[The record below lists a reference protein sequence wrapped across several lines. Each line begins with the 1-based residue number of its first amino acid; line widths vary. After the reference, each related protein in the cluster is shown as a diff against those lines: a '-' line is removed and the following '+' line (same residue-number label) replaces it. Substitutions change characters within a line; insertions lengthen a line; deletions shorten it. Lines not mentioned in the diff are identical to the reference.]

1 MAAAAAATANAAIAK
16 VNLLESTLNA
26 KIRDAQIAVLKI
38 QKRDF
43 LEAQCKQFENNI
55 KVSGLQYAIKD
66 YHGKNTL
73 QRRDWRAEMAKRAF
87 IETNVLAEDVL
98 FATSANGKKELKRI
112 LRDAHPLGKNNNATI
127 IFAFTESW
135 LANEI
140 KERVR
145 KAEGLQLTKLA
156 PKRGKE
162 PEVVRINSH
171 LPVIIEC
178 LRNEGLKSRKNL
190 IAGSN
195 GNKRYTLNESL
206 KAPFISLYEI
216 DGQQK
221 TPLPFQVEDR
231 RLVDPARTLAVLAL
245 QGITSFKPFR
255 LLTKD
260 EKDDIDK
267 NIATNTVNPV
277 LPMNVDQ

>member
-1 MAAAAAATANAAIAK
+1 MAAAAAATANAALAK
-16 VNLLESTLNA
+16 VNQLESTLNA
-26 KIRDAQIAVLKI
+26 KVFEAKIAVLTI

-55 KVSGLQYAIKD
+55 KVSGLQYVIKD

-73 QRRDWRAEMAKRAF
+73 QRREWRAEMAKRAF
-87 IETNVLAEDVL
+87 VETNVLAEDVL

-112 LRDAHPLGKNNNATI
+112 PRDAHPLGKNNNATL

-145 KAEGLQLTKLA
+145 KSEGLQLSKPPA
-156 PKRGKE
+156 KRGRE
-162 PEVVRINSH
+162 PEVIRINSH
-171 LPVIIEC
+171 LPVIVEC
-178 LRNEGLKSRKNL
+178 LRNECLKSRKTR
-190 IAGSN
+190 ISGSN
-195 GNKRYTLNESL
+195 GNKRYTCNESL
-206 KAPFISLYEI
+206 KSPFITLYEI

-231 RLVDPARTLAVLAL
+231 RLVDPAQTLAVLAL
-245 QGITSFKPFR
+245 QGINVFKPFR

-260 EKDDIDK
+260 EKDDIER
-267 NIATNTVNPV
+267 NIESDTVTPL
-277 LPMNVDQ
+277 LPMSVDQ

>member
-1 MAAAAAATANAAIAK
+1 MDFM
-16 VNLLESTLNA
+16 LEDHYMKKSTLLIVA
-26 KIRDAQIAVLKI
+26 IVI
-38 QKRDF
+38 
-43 LEAQCKQFENNI
+43 I
-55 KVSGLQYAIKD
+55 KPSLFCLSD
-66 YHGKNTL
+66 YHGKNAL
-73 QRRDWRAEMAKRAF
+73 QRREWRAEMVKRAF
-87 IETNVLAEDVL
+87 VETNVLAEDVL

-112 LRDAHPLGKNNNATI
+112 VRDAHPLGKNNNSTI

-145 KAEGLQLTKLA
+145 KAEGLQLSKLA
-156 PKRGKE
+156 PKRGKD

-195 GNKRYTLNESL
+195 GSKRYTLNESL
-206 KAPFISLYEI
+206 KAPFITLYEI

-221 TPLPFQVEDR
+221 TPLPFTVEDR

-245 QGITSFKPFR
+245 QGTNVFKPFR
-255 LLTKD
+255 LLSKE
-260 EKDDIDK
+260 EKEDIEK
-267 NIATNTVNPV
+267 NITSDTVEPV
-277 LPMNVDQ
+277 LSMNVDQ